1 MVWWGGT
8 GRCGKGRG
16 GGLFLVLSE
25 KVNGHQVRN
34 AVVLCAHETFRVTR
48 SSFLFSPPLSL
59 FYYYF
64 YYSSYLLFNPSL
76 PSTISYRFFYLVLP
90 RNECFFLSPPSL
102 PRLNEIS
109 SFPPL
114 VRTTP
119 IRFIITTESYTSPA
133 LPSNWPRYVTSWHRT
148 RSVVASFNADKPPLL
163 PFHAV
168 TFLVNLRLLFSFSSI
183 IDSILR
189 ENRACPNPAISA
201 GYVSALIFSLSFFI
215 RLCNIAKHANKRIDR
230 GAKH

>member
-1 MVWWGGT
+1 M
-8 GRCGKGRG
+8 
-16 GGLFLVLSE
+16 F
-25 KVNGHQVRN
+25 
-34 AVVLCAHETFRVTR
+34 FPP
-48 SSFLFSPPLSL
+48 PPLNKI
-59 FYYYF
+59 F
-64 YYSSYLLFNPSL
+64 
-76 PSTISYRFFYLVLP
+76 
-90 RNECFFLSPPSL
+90 
-102 PRLNEIS
+102 

-168 TFLVNLRLLFSFSSI
+168 TFLVNLRLFFFFFFSI

-189 ENRACPNPAISA
+189 KSC
-201 GYVSALIFSLSFFI
+201 VSKSHRFRRMRVRSNFTNFFLLSSFSPFFI

-230 GAKH
+230 GAKYQLIYILVAIVILLL

>member
-90 RNECFFLSPPSL
+90 RNECFFFLPPHPPSFK
-102 PRLNEIS
+102 R
-109 SFPPL
+109 
-114 VRTTP
+114 
-119 IRFIITTESYTSPA
+119 
-133 LPSNWPRYVTSWHRT
+133 
-148 RSVVASFNADKPPLL
+148 D
-163 PFHAV
+163 
-168 TFLVNLRLLFSFSSI
+168 LFFSSI
-183 IDSILR
+183 GPHNAHPFYYYNGKLHEPGLAIQLAEIRHFVASNAIRCRLFQCRQASSASIPR
-189 ENRACPNPAISA
+189 C
-201 GYVSALIFSLSFFI
+201 YVPRKSSPSFFFLLHH
-215 RLCNIAKHANKRIDR
+215 RFDSA
-230 GAKH
+230 